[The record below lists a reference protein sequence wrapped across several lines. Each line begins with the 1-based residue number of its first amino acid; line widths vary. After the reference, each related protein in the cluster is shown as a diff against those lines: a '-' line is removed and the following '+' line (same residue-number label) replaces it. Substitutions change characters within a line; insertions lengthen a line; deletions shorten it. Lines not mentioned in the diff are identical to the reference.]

1 MSRYQELI
9 STGIVLTVVTG
20 GIAGSVMGYA
30 LNGVVANRALVAV
43 TAAFVA
49 VLVARLVRHFTIVA
63 AIREAG
69 PGPGTSLIPGVV
81 LRNALGASVLGG
93 LSAYSLGFSVLGPP
107 PAALTG
113 CLAGVIAGVCFEL
126 LMIGYHPT
134 LARSRRLFGAR
145 DASRLG

>member
-9 STGIVLTVVTG
+9 STGIVLTIVTG
-20 GIAGSVMGYA
+20 GIAGAVTGFA
-30 LNGVVANRALVAV
+30 LNEIVANRAVLAVA
-43 TAAFVA
+43 AALVA
-49 VLVARLVRHFTIVA
+49 VLVARAIRHFTIFAV
-63 AIREAG
+63 IRGAG

-81 LRNALGASVLGG
+81 LRNALIASVMGG
-93 LSAYSLGFSVLGPP
+93 LGAYSLGFSVLGPP

-134 LARSRRLFGAR
+134 LAKSRRA
-145 DASRLG
+145 

>member
-9 STGIVLTVVTG
+9 STGIVLTIITG
-20 GIAGSVMGYA
+20 GLTGAVAGFA
-30 LNGVVANRALVAV
+30 LNEVVANRVVLAV

-49 VLVARLVRHFTIVA
+49 VLVARIVRHFTIFA
-63 AIREAG
+63 AIRGAG

-81 LRNALGASVLGG
+81 LRNALVASVMGG
-93 LSAYSLGFSVLGPP
+93 AGAYTLGFSVLGPP

-134 LARSRRLFGAR
+134 LQKSRRA
-145 DASRLG
+145 